1 MELTVH
7 LFGPA
12 REAAGTARAR
22 VDLEP
27 PVTGTAV
34 IAALS
39 ARYPE
44 LAALLPRS
52 RVAINHA
59 YVDAGATLGPDD
71 EIAIIPP
78 IGGG

>member
-12 REAAGTARAR
+12 REAVGTGRAR
-22 VDLEP
+22 VTLDP
-27 PVTGTAV
+27 PVTAAAV

-39 ARYPE
+39 TRYPE

-59 YVDAGATLGPDD
+59 YVDAGTTLGPDD